1 MKKAIAIT
9 LAFFVGCI
17 QIQPTIQT
25 TKTYEGHFYD
35 KTSAEAAIK
44 TAELQKGESIWILSN
59 TTLKRVL
66 KNCK

>member
-1 MKKAIAIT
+1 MKEFLAIS
-9 LAFFVGCI
+9 LAFCVGCI

-35 KTSAEAAIK
+35 KASAEAAIK